1 MNVKEYVFPIKLADL
16 LFNTYAPSH
25 LGERLFNKIR
35 FTQEFTFAPCFS
47 AGITAFLWRRR
58 AHKVSLQLNYLKG
71 KGLQALPLL
80 FISLS
85 KVS

>member
-1 MNVKEYVFPIKLADL
+1 MNVKEYVFPLKLADL

-35 FTQEFTFAPCFS
+35 FTQEFTFVPRFR
-47 AGITAFLWRRR
+47 AGILAFLCRRR
-58 AHKVSLQLNYLKG
+58 VLKVSLQLNYLKG
-71 KGLQALPLL
+71 KELQALPLL